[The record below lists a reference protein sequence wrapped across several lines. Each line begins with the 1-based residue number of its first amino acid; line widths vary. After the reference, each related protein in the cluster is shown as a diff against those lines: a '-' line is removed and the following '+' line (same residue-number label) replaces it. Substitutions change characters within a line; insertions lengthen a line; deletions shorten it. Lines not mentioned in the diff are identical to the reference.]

1 MATTSL
7 TRRKNH
13 TSGRKR
19 VQMSRTI
26 KAGHVYRQYSKDGMP
41 IADYK
46 SSRLAHEATGVSL
59 GSIARAAH
67 GERKTGGGYL
77 WRVVPENLP
86 WEQIQVDLSS
96 KIGYHDKRPLIQ
108 LTLDGEVV
116 QSICLSRM
124 PAAPLISAAEVFPVL
139 LQEPRRQPADTGGLK
154 RKQRKNRKKR
164 PENKEKNCDKIVQ
177 N

>member
-1 MATTSL
+1 MTTTSL

-116 QSICLSRM
+116 AEYLSIAHASRT
-124 PAAPLISAAEVFPVL
+124 LNISRRSISCAITGAQKTAGGYRWVEKETKEE
-139 LQEPRRQPADTGGLK
+139 QE
-154 RKQRKNRKKR
+154 
-164 PENKEKNCDKIVQ
+164 EKA
-177 N
+177 

>member
-1 MATTSL
+1 
-7 TRRKNH
+7 
-13 TSGRKR
+13 
-19 VQMSRTI
+19 MSRTI

-77 WRVVPENLP
+77 WRVVPEDLP
-86 WEQIQVDLSS
+86 WEPIQVDLSS

-108 LTLDGEVV
+108 LTG
-116 QSICLSRM
+116 SSR
-124 PAAPLISAAEVFPVL
+124 ISFYCSCQPCFKYQPQKYFLRDDRSSENS
-139 LQEPRRQPADTGGLK
+139 RRL
-154 RKQRKNRKKR
+154 
-164 PENKEKNCDKIVQ
+164 
-177 N
+177 

>member
-1 MATTSL
+1 
-7 TRRKNH
+7 
-13 TSGRKR
+13 
-19 VQMSRTI
+19 MSRTI

-77 WRVVPENLP
+77 WRVVPEDLP
-86 WEQIQVDLSS
+86 WEPIQVDLSS

-108 LTLDGEVV
+108 LTLDGQVV
-116 QSICLSRM
+116 AEYLSIAHASR
-124 PAAPLISAAEVFPVL
+124 ALNIS
-139 LQEPRRQPADTGGLK
+139 RRSISCAMTGAQKTAGGYK
-154 RKQRKNRKKR
+154 RKRVTIQVDFQDMGSHLSFMHKIRYNVKIIYSDLYKYLRKRA
-164 PENKEKNCDKIVQ
+164 
-177 N
+177 

>member
-1 MATTSL
+1 MFIGSIQRWNA
-7 TRRKNH
+7 
-13 TSGRKR
+13 
-19 VQMSRTI
+19 
-26 KAGHVYRQYSKDGMP
+26 P

-108 LTLDGEVV
+108 LTLDGQVV
-116 QSICLSRM
+116 AEYLSIAHASR
-124 PAAPLISAAEVFPVL
+124 ALNIS
-139 LQEPRRQPADTGGLK
+139 RRSISCAMTGAQKTAGGYK
-154 RKQRKNRKKR
+154 WDGKET
-164 PENKEKNCDKIVQ
+164 PETKEKSNYSGGFPGYGKPPFFMHKSDTM
-177 N
+177 